1 MSFNRVSATLFVE
14 DPAAIGPG
22 AAEFIPVFHGWIQ
35 RQAVDGLPID
45 VADYGHVPEGPG
57 VLLIGHAADRALD
70 LSEGRPGFT
79 YTTKRQQIPSA
90 ADHLA
95 LAIAGA
101 VAGAALLEREPALE
115 GAVRF
120 RTGELRIT
128 ILDRLNA
135 PNTPETF
142 DLLAPEIAAAVAR
155 VAPEAT
161 VETRQIGESDRPFQ
175 TAVALEG
182 IGALTDLDAAR
193 AAVGVTA

>member
-1 MSFNRVSATLFVE
+1 MSFNRVSAKLFVE
-14 DPAAIGPG
+14 DPVAIGPG

-35 RQAVDGLPID
+35 RQAVDALPID

-70 LSEGRPGFT
+70 LSEGRPGFA
-79 YTTKRQQIPSA
+79 YTTKRQEIVAA

-101 VAGAALLEREPALE
+101 VAGAALLEREPALDD
-115 GAVRF
+115 AVRF
-120 RTGELRIT
+120 RTDELRLT
-128 ILDRLNA
+128 IFDRLHA

-142 DLLAPEIAAAVAR
+142 ELLAPEIAAAFAQ
-155 VAPEAT
+155 VAPGAT

-175 TAVALEG
+175 AAVALDG
-182 IGALTDLDAAR
+182 IDALTDLDAAR